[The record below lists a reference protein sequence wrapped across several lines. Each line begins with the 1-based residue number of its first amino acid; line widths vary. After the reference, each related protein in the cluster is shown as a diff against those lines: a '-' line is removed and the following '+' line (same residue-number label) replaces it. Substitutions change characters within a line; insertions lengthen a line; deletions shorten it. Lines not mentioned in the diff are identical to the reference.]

1 MKQSFFKKIMGLSII
16 ILLICVNVAAGMK
29 CNSESFCVLTNKKPY
44 VCNNTDL
51 DAAILVKQ
59 EDYQLNES
67 HLIQGVPIIGQD
79 ERFFCTIA
87 CQTMILNYYGFNLS
101 KYEIYFLMGCGFSL
115 WHYSYLMPFSSFDC
129 SFRPSN
135 SDFLGSLLHI
145 EFQPF
150 YINLTLPKDVVWDK
164 VWTSLRENIS
174 LNQPVLVSLDS
185 LPITFYHHRII
196 LPSLFWNSLPYNVGH
211 AITVVGYNESNHS
224 ICYNDPQYSILG
236 DEQQGSYN
244 WVDIEVFRTAFERFP
259 RRFPSTYR
267 MKSYKKPRNPLYN
280 TSWIIQKGYDR
291 NIKRL
296 QGDYRS
302 YVSDID
308 FPNSYNLTADL
319 YYGINASNQ
328 IKNLFGNG
336 FKQQLYTIC
345 KYKRVSKLGIKN
357 TLVVYLE
364 NYVQRTFNKDIS
376 YILDCAIPS
385 YKNIYRRIAEEK
397 ELASSILSKYSNISE
412 TYDFCSD
419 LLHNESNLWRSLS
432 TYDRFLRNKGIFISL
447 PKAFSILN
455 QMESLMEEIIYIEQ
469 RILSMEESNIL
480 STNM

>member
-1 MKQSFFKKIMGLSII
+1 MKKNLIKSFSIGILLLFISVGFTNSIAGNKQSRFLITPEKTSMDNANNSVETSII
-16 ILLICVNVAAGMK
+16 K
-29 CNSESFCVLTNKKPY
+29 SE
-44 VCNNTDL
+44 
-51 DAAILVKQ
+51 
-59 EDYQLNES
+59 EHQLNES

-135 SDFLGSLLHI
+135 SDFLGSLLDI

-150 YINLTLPKDVVWDK
+150 SINLTLPKDVVWNK

-174 LNQPVLVSLDS
+174 LNQPVLVSLDA
-185 LPITFYHHRII
+185 LPITFYDHGII
-196 LPSLFWNSLPYNVGH
+196 LPYKLWNYLPYRVAH

-224 ICYNDPQYSILG
+224 ICYNDPQFSILG
-236 DEQQGSYN
+236 DEQQGSYK
-244 WVDIEVFRTAFERFP
+244 WVNIEVFRTAFERFP

-267 MKSYKKPRNPLYN
+267 MKSYKKPRNSLYN

-308 FPNSYNLTADL
+308 FPNSYNLTADFH
-319 YYGINASNQ
+319 YGINASNQ
-328 IKNLFGNG
+328 IKNLFSNG
-336 FKQQLYTIC
+336 MKQQLYTIY

-364 NYVQRTFNKDIS
+364 NYFQRTFNKDIS

-397 ELASSILSKYSNISE
+397 ELASSILSKYTNISE
-412 TYDFCSD
+412 THDICSE
-419 LLHNESNLWRSLS
+419 LLDDESKLWKSLS

-455 QMESLMEEIIYIEQ
+455 QMESLMEEIILIEE
-469 RILSMEESNIL
+469 RVLSLDGNI
-480 STNM
+480 